1 VGVDIALDGRTAVV
15 TGGGRG
21 IGKAIGLT
29 LARAGADVAVLDVLE
44 AEAKA
49 AAGEI
54 AALGRRAEGYVA
66 DVTDGDAV
74 KGVMKAIA
82 GAFGGMDILVNNA
95 GITRDNLL
103 LRMSDA
109 EWDQVLAVN
118 LKGAFVCTRA
128 AMRYLLKSRAGR
140 VVNIASVVGLTGNP
154 GQCNYAASKAGLLG
168 LTKSAAR
175 EVAARGVTVNAVAPG
190 YIATALTER
199 MSDEAKQR
207 AAEAIPM
214 RRIGAPQQVA
224 DAVLFLVSDLASYV
238 TGHVLC
244 VDGGF
249 AM

>member
-1 VGVDIALDGRTAVV
+1 VGVNIALDGRTAVV

-54 AALGRRAEGYVA
+54 AALGRRAGGYVA

-74 KGVMKAIA
+74 KGVMRAIA
-82 GAFGGMDILVNNA
+82 GAFGGVDILVNNA